1 MGDSKPS
8 KEWSPFSKE
17 IKLDEKD
24 WAVVEGLFQNHRNTV
39 GIISKT
45 EFVKQLV
52 LDGASSQLVQLR
64 QTDPGALKRIAAT
77 SQSYDNKK
85 N

>member
-24 WAVVEGLFQNHRNTV
+24 WAVVEALFQNHRNTV
-39 GIISKT
+39 GVISKAD
-45 EFVKQLV
+45 FVKQLM
-52 LDGASSQLVQLR
+52 LAGASSQLVQLR
-64 QTDPGALKRIAAT
+64 QADPAALRRIAKT
-77 SQSYDNKK
+77 SQSYSKTN
-85 N
+85 

>member
-1 MGDSKPS
+1 MGDNKPS

-39 GIISKT
+39 GVISKAD
-45 EFVKQLV
+45 FVKQLV
-52 LDGASSQLVQLR
+52 LDGASSLLVQIK
-64 QTDPGALKRIAAT
+64 QADPEALKRISTT
-77 SQSYDNKK
+77 SQSFQKK